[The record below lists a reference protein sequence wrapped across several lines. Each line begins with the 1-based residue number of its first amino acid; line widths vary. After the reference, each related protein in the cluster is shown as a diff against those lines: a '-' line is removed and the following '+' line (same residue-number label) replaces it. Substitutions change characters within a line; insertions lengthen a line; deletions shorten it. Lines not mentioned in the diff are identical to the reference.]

1 MRIYLAGPMRGFPQF
16 NYPAFHEAAAKLRA
30 EGHEVFSPAERD
42 IERHGTDIGAGN
54 ADGDEAKAVAE
65 HGFSRREA
73 LADDTQWICRNA
85 DAIALMSGWAY
96 SSGARAEK
104 ALAVALGL
112 EVIFL
117 PAKTVAAA

>member
-1 MRIYLAGPMRGFPQF
+1 MRGFPQF
-16 NYPAFHEAAAKLRA
+16 NVPAFHEAAAKLRA
-30 EGHEVFSPAERD
+30 EGHEVFSPADDVRES
-42 IERHGTDIGAGN
+42 ET
-54 ADGDEAKAVAE
+54 GDEGLSAI
-65 HGFSRREA
+65 GRREGMA
-73 LADDTQWICRNA
+73 NNTQWICRNA

-104 ALAVALGL
+104 ALAEALGL

>member
-16 NYPAFHEAAAKLRA
+16 NYLEFRKASLSLRA
-30 EGHEVFSPAERD
+30 QGHEVFDPTDTIAAVVGLS
-42 IERHGTDIGAGN
+42 IEG
-54 ADGDEAKAVAE
+54 EVE
-65 HGFSRREA
+65 EA
-73 LADDTQWICRNA
+73 LTSQFRRMAMANNTQWICRNA

-104 ALAVALGL
+104 ALAEALGL